1 MSTYADVTQQASR
14 NRVESSTSAVMGAG
28 EWVAVGFVAGILG
41 GAVMAAPLVIW
52 DWIRTSHLALEL
64 PTATTSWLFG
74 LDHFSHQ
81 TYRLWPIV
89 VGVVFLAAYWAVSG
103 IAFTGLADRV
113 YHVTTLGKSL
123 VAGAVWSV
131 VNFLVFWYVLLPI
144 ARGGSPYRATAA
156 APQLFVAPNWVWI
169 LAFTLFGLAC
179 GLFYALLRPVSR
191 VEAVGNG
198 SGNGL
203 K

>member
-14 NRVESSTSAVMGAG
+14 RRVEPSTSGVMSAG
-28 EWVAVGFVAGILG
+28 ESVAVGFVAGILG

-74 LDHFSHQ
+74 LGHFSHQ

-113 YHVTTLGKSL
+113 YHVTTLGESL
-123 VAGAVWSV
+123 VAGAAWSV
-131 VNFLVFWYVLLPI
+131 VNYLFFWYMLIPI
-144 ARGGSPYRATAA
+144 ARGGSPFPA
-156 APQLFVAPNWVWI
+156 VAPNWVWI

-198 SGNGL
+198 SGNGQ

>member
-1 MSTYADVTQQASR
+1 MSTYADVTKQASR
-14 NRVESSTSAVMGAG
+14 RPAEPRTTEVMSAG
-28 EWVAVGFVAGILG
+28 EWVVVGFVAGILG

-52 DWIRTSHLALEL
+52 GWANRAHLALEL

-89 VGVVFLAAYWAVSG
+89 VGTVFLVGYWAVSG
-103 IAFTGLADRV
+103 IAFAGLADRV
-113 YHVTTLGKSL
+113 YHVRTIGKSL
-123 VAGAVWSV
+123 VVGAAWSV
-131 VNFLVFWYVLLPI
+131 VNFLFFWYMLIPI
-144 ARGGSPYRATAA
+144 ARGGAPFRA
-156 APQLFVAPNWVWI
+156 VAPNWVWI
-169 LAFTLFGLAC
+169 LGFTVFGLAC

-191 VEAVGNG
+191 VEEVAGNG
-198 SGNGL
+198 SGTGL

>member
-1 MSTYADVTQQASR
+1 LSTYADVTQQASR
-14 NRVESSTSAVMGAG
+14 RRVEPSTSGVMSAG
-28 EWVAVGFVAGILG
+28 ESVAVGFVAGILG
-41 GAVMAAPLVIW
+41 GAVMAAPLLIW
-52 DWIRTSHLALEL
+52 DWMRTSHLALVL

-74 LDHFSHQ
+74 LGHFSHQ

-89 VGVVFLAAYWAVSG
+89 VGVAFLAAYWAVSG

-113 YHVTTLGKSL
+113 YHVTTLGESL
-123 VAGAVWSV
+123 VAGAAWSV
-131 VNFLVFWYVLLPI
+131 VNYLFFWYMLIPI
-144 ARGGSPYRATAA
+144 ARGGSPFPA
-156 APQLFVAPNWVWI
+156 VAPNWVWI

-198 SGNGL
+198 SGNGQ

>member
-1 MSTYADVTQQASR
+1 LSTYADVTKRASR
-14 NRVESSTSAVMGAG
+14 RRIEPGTSRVMSVG
-28 EWVAVGFVAGILG
+28 EWVVVGLVAGILG

-52 DWIRTSHLALEL
+52 DWMKHAHLALEL

-103 IAFTGLADRV
+103 IAFAGFADRV

-131 VNFLVFWYVLLPI
+131 FNFLVFWYMLLPI
-144 ARGGSPYRATAA
+144 ARGGAPFRATEA
-156 APQLFVAPNWVWI
+156 APGLFVAPNWVWI
-169 LAFTLFGLAC
+169 LAFTLFCLAC
-179 GLFYALLRPVSR
+179 GLFYALLRPAP
-191 VEAVGNG
+191 EPEEPAGNG
-198 SGNGL
+198 QR
-203 K
+203 

>member
-1 MSTYADVTQQASR
+1 LSTYADVTQQASR
-14 NRVESSTSAVMGAG
+14 SRVESSTSVVMGAG

-89 VGVVFLAAYWAVSG
+89 VGVVFLGAYWAVSG

-131 VNFLVFWYVLLPI
+131 VNFLFFWYMLIPI
-144 ARGGSPYRATAA
+144 ARGGSPFHA
-156 APQLFVAPNWVWI
+156 VAPNWVWI
-169 LAFTLFGLAC
+169 LSFTLFGLAC

-191 VEAVGNG
+191 VEAAGNG

>member
-1 MSTYADVTQQASR
+1 
-14 NRVESSTSAVMGAG
+14 
-28 EWVAVGFVAGILG
+28 
-41 GAVMAAPLVIW
+41 MAAPLVIW
-52 DWIRTSHLALEL
+52 DWIRTSPSRARAP
-64 PTATTSWLFG
+64 PTATTSWLSAFG
-74 LDHFSHQ
+74 HFSHQ

-113 YHVTTLGKSL
+113 YHVTTLGRASSREPC
-123 VAGAVWSV
+123 GASSTSSSSGTCCADR
-131 VNFLVFWYVLLPI
+131 
-144 ARGGSPYRATAA
+144 ARRFAFRATAA

-169 LAFTLFGLAC
+169 LAFTLFGLASGC
-179 GLFYALLRPVSR
+179 SRLLRPVSR

>member
-1 MSTYADVTQQASR
+1 LSTYADVTKQASR
-14 NRVESSTSAVMGAG
+14 RRIEPSTSRAMSVG
-28 EWVAVGFVAGILG
+28 EWVVVGLVAGILS

-52 DWIRTSHLALEL
+52 DWMKHAHLAVEL

-89 VGVVFLAAYWAVSG
+89 VGVVLLAAYWAVSG
-103 IAFTGLADRV
+103 IAFTGFADRV

-131 VNFLVFWYVLLPI
+131 VNFLVFWYMLIPI
-144 ARGGSPYRATAA
+144 ARGGAPFRATAA
-156 APQLFVAPNWVWI
+156 APGLFVAPNWVWI

-179 GLFYALLRPVSR
+179 GLFYALLRPAPEPE
-191 VEAVGNG
+191 EAAGNG
-198 SGNGL
+198 QR
-203 K
+203 